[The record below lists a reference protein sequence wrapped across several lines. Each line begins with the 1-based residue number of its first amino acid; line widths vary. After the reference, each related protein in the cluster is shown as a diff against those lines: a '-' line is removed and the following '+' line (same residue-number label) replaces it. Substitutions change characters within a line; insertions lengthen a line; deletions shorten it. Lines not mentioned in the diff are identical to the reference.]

1 MKLLVLRG
9 GEGTQAPLRPFD
21 TCRTA
26 PARSH
31 GTLALTP
38 DGAHWALLNISPS
51 VAHQLETDPRLR
63 AQSGE
68 SLDRLGLD
76 SHGLMRVL
84 LDIERELKLAT
95 SLELPDEALE
105 NPATLAAGVAQAV
118 GGA

>member
-1 MKLLVLRG
+1 MADRI
-9 GEGTQAPLRPFD
+9 TD
-21 TCRTA
+21 TVYA
-26 PARSH
+26 ALAR
-31 GTLALTP
+31 
-38 DGAHWALLNISPS
+38 
-51 VAHQLETDPRLR
+51 QLKVPVERLQ
-63 AQSGE
+63 AQSTD

-105 NPATLAAGVAQAV
+105 NPATLAAGVVQVA

>member
-1 MKLLVLRG
+1 MADRISDTVYAALARQLKVPVERL
-9 GEGTQAPLRPFD
+9 QAQ
-21 TCRTA
+21 C
-26 PARSH
+26 
-31 GTLALTP
+31 
-38 DGAHWALLNISPS
+38 
-51 VAHQLETDPRLR
+51 
-63 AQSGE
+63 GE

-84 LDIERELKLAT
+84 LDIERELKLST